1 MNIKQ
6 PQLTFSAL
14 ALVTTV
20 GITGCKKKEEPVV
33 APPAA
38 TTPAATTPAPTTP
51 APATVAAEPQVDD
64 KVAREAAKKRAE
76 LAQDAITALAKTHEA
91 LILLDAKKTKEA
103 LAALELASG
112 KLELVLARE
121 PKLALAPVDVSV
133 ITHDIHADV
142 ESVKKAVKLSQE
154 LLDDGEVQKARPI
167 VANLASE
174 IVIETD
180 NLPMATYPAAIKSAA
195 RLIDSGKI
203 DNAKAELAR
212 ALNTLV
218 VTQVVLPLP
227 VLRAEAAIAKAEKL
241 AETDKRDAKQNEELS
256 TLLAYV
262 RTELEMAQA
271 LGYGKKADFKPI
283 FDQLKSIEQ
292 KSAGGKSGKG
302 WFDEL
307 KTRIQKLF

>member
-6 PQLTFSAL
+6 PQYTFSAL
-14 ALVTTV
+14 ALAVVV
-20 GITGCKKKEEPVV
+20 GLSGPALAQSAAGSSPGAA
-33 APPAA
+33 APSAA
-38 TTPAATTPAPTTP
+38 SKAAQ
-51 APATVAAEPQVDD
+51 PQVDD
-64 KVAREAAKKRAE
+64 KAAREADKKRAE
-76 LAQDAITALAKTHEA
+76 LTQDAITALTKTQEA
-91 LILLDAKKTKEA
+91 LTLLDAKKTKEA
-103 LAALELASG
+103 LAALEL
-112 KLELVLARE
+112 VLARDA
-121 PKLALAPVDVSV
+121 KLALAPVDVRV
-133 ITHDIHADV
+133 ITHDIHANV
-142 ESVKKAVKLSQE
+142 ESVKKAVKLSRE
-154 LLDDGEVQKARPI
+154 LLGDGEVQKARPI

-174 IVIETD
+174 IVIQTD

-218 VTQVVLPLP
+218 VTSVAFPLP
-227 VLRAEAAIAKAEKL
+227 VLRAEAAMAKAEKL
-241 AETDKRDAKQNEELS
+241 AETDRRDARQNEELS
-256 TLLAYV
+256 TLLSSV
-262 RTELEMAQA
+262 RTEIEMAQI

-283 FDQLKSIEQ
+283 FDQVKSIEQ

>member
-6 PQLTFSAL
+6 PQYIFSAL
-14 ALVTTV
+14 ALAVVV
-20 GITGCKKKEEPVV
+20 GLSGPALAQSAAGSSPGAA
-33 APPAA
+33 APSAA
-38 TTPAATTPAPTTP
+38 SKAAL
-51 APATVAAEPQVDD
+51 PQVDD

-121 PKLALAPVDVSV
+121 PKLALAPVDVRV

-227 VLRAEAAIAKAEKL
+227 VLRAEAAMAKAEKL
-241 AETDKRDAKQNEELS
+241 AET
-256 TLLAYV
+256 
-262 RTELEMAQA
+262 
-271 LGYGKKADFKPI
+271 
-283 FDQLKSIEQ
+283 
-292 KSAGGKSGKG
+292 
-302 WFDEL
+302 
-307 KTRIQKLF
+307 

>member
-1 MNIKQ
+1 MTRPPGK
-6 PQLTFSAL
+6 P
-14 ALVTTV
+14 
-20 GITGCKKKEEPVV
+20 KK
-33 APPAA
+33 AC
-38 TTPAATTPAPTTP
+38 
-51 APATVAAEPQVDD
+51 
-64 KVAREAAKKRAE
+64 RAHSRRHHG
-76 LAQDAITALAKTHEA
+76 AHQDPGGFD
-91 LILLDAKKTKEA
+91 LLDAKKTKEA

-112 KLELVLARE
+112 KLELVLARDA
-121 PKLALAPVDVSV
+121 KLALAPVDVRV
-133 ITHDIHADV
+133 ITHDIHANV
-142 ESVKKAVKLSQE
+142 ESVKKAVKLSRE
-154 LLDDGEVQKARPI
+154 LLGDGEVQKARPI

-203 DNAKAELAR
+203 DDAKAELAR

-218 VTQVVLPLP
+218 VTSVAFPLP
-227 VLRAEAAIAKAEKL
+227 VLRAEAAMAKAEKL

-256 TLLAYV
+256 TLLSSV
-262 RTELEMAQA
+262 RTEIEMAQI

-283 FDQLKSIEQ
+283 FDQVKSIEQ

-307 KTRIQKLF
+307 KTRLQKLF

>member
-6 PQLTFSAL
+6 PQSTFSAL
-14 ALVTTV
+14 ALAVVV
-20 GITGCKKKEEPVV
+20 GLSG
-33 APPAA
+33 PALA
-38 TTPAATTPAPTTP
+38 QSAAGSSPG
-51 APATVAAEPQVDD
+51 AAAHSAASKAALPQVDD

-76 LAQDAITALAKTHEA
+76 RAQDAITALAKTHEA
-91 LILLDAKKTKEA
+91 LILLDARKTKEA

-142 ESVKKAVKLSQE
+142 ESVKKAVELSRE

-218 VTQVVLPLP
+218 VTSVAFPLP
-227 VLRAEAAIAKAEKL
+227 VLRAEAAMAKAEKL

-256 TLLAYV
+256 ALLAYV
-262 RTELEMAQA
+262 RTEIELAQI

-283 FDQLKSIEQ
+283 FDQVKSIEQ

>member
-1 MNIKQ
+1 SS
-6 PQLTFSAL
+6 PGAAAPSAASKA
-14 ALVTTV
+14 AL
-20 GITGCKKKEEPVV
+20 
-33 APPAA
+33 
-38 TTPAATTPAPTTP
+38 
-51 APATVAAEPQVDD
+51 PQVDD

-142 ESVKKAVKLSQE
+142 ESVKKAVKLSRE
-154 LLDDGEVQKARPI
+154 LLDDDEVQKARPI

-218 VTQVVLPLP
+218 VTSVAFPLP
-227 VLRAEAAIAKAEKL
+227 VLRAEAAMAKAEKL

-256 TLLAYV
+256 ALLAYV
-262 RTELEMAQA
+262 RTEIELAQI

-283 FDQLKSIEQ
+283 FDQVKSIEQ

-307 KTRIQKLF
+307 KTRLQKLF

>member
-14 ALVTTV
+14 ALAVVV
-20 GITGCKKKEEPVV
+20 GLSGPAQAQSAAGSSPGAA
-33 APPAA
+33 APSAA
-38 TTPAATTPAPTTP
+38 SKAAL
-51 APATVAAEPQVDD
+51 PQVDD
-64 KVAREAAKKRAE
+64 KVARKAAEKRAK
-76 LAQDAITALAKTHEA
+76 LAQDAITALAKTREA
-91 LILLDAKKTKEA
+91 LILLDAKKNKQA

-112 KLELVLARE
+112 KLELVLARDA
-121 PKLALAPVDVSV
+121 KLALAPVDVRV
-133 ITHDIHADV
+133 ITRDLHANV
-142 ESVKKAVKLSQE
+142 ETVKKAVKLSRE
-154 LLDDGEVQKARPI
+154 LLGDGEVQKARPI

-203 DNAKAELAR
+203 DDAKAVLAR

-218 VTQVVLPLP
+218 RTSVAFPLP
-227 VLRAEAAIAKAEKL
+227 VLRAEAAMAKAEKL
-241 AETDKRDAKQNEELS
+241 AETGKRNAKQSEELS
-256 TLLAYV
+256 ALLAYV
-262 RTELEMAQA
+262 RTEIELAQI

-283 FDQLKSIEQ
+283 FDQVKAIEQ

-307 KTRIQKLF
+307 KTRLQKLF

>member
-6 PQLTFSAL
+6 PQSTFSAL
-14 ALVTTV
+14 ALAVVV
-20 GITGCKKKEEPVV
+20 GLSG
-33 APPAA
+33 PALA
-38 TTPAATTPAPTTP
+38 QSAAGSSPG
-51 APATVAAEPQVDD
+51 AAAHSAASKAALPQVDY
-64 KVAREAAKKRAE
+64 KAAREAAKKRAE
-76 LAQDAITALAKTHEA
+76 LAQDAITALAKTQEA
-91 LILLDAKKTKEA
+91 LILLDARKTKEA

-142 ESVKKAVKLSQE
+142 ESVKKAVKLSRE

-203 DNAKAELAR
+203 DDAKAELAR

-218 VTQVVLPLP
+218 VTSVAFPLP
-227 VLRAEAAIAKAEKL
+227 VLRAEAAMAKAEKL
-241 AETDKRDAKQNEELS
+241 AETLVEDGQRSEASNERLE
-256 TLLAYV
+256 TLLNEA
-262 RTELEMAQA
+262 RQQLEMAEL
-271 LGYGKKADFKPI
+271 LGYGKKKDFEPLYAE
-283 FDQLKSIEQ
+283 LKKVKQ
-292 KSAGGKSGKG
+292 KTAGGGGGKG
-302 WFDEL
+302 WLDEIKAKL
-307 KTRIQKLF
+307 SKLF

>member
-14 ALVTTV
+14 ALAVVV
-20 GITGCKKKEEPVV
+20 GLSGPALAQSAAGSSPGAA
-33 APPAA
+33 APSAA
-38 TTPAATTPAPTTP
+38 SKAAQ
-51 APATVAAEPQVDD
+51 PQVDD
-64 KVAREAAKKRAE
+64 KVAREAAKKRAK
-76 LAQDAITALAKTHEA
+76 LARDAITALAKTHEA
-91 LILLDAKKTKEA
+91 LILLDARKTKEA

-112 KLELVLARE
+112 KLELVLARD
-121 PKLALAPVDVSV
+121 PKLALAPVDARV
-133 ITHDIHADV
+133 ITHDIHANV
-142 ESVKKAVKLSQE
+142 ESVKKAVELSRE

-203 DNAKAELAR
+203 EDAKATLAR

-218 VTQVVLPLP
+218 VTSVVIPLP
-227 VLRAEAAIAKAEKL
+227 VLRAEAAMAIAEKL
-241 AETDKRDAKQNEELS
+241 AETDKRDAKQNEKLR

-262 RTELEMAQA
+262 RTEIELAQI
-271 LGYGKKADFKPI
+271 LGYGKKEDFKPI

-292 KSAGGKSGKG
+292 ESAGGKSGKG

>member
-6 PQLTFSAL
+6 PQYTFSAL
-14 ALVTTV
+14 ALAVVV
-20 GITGCKKKEEPVV
+20 GLSGPALAQSAAGSSPGAA
-33 APPAA
+33 APSAA
-38 TTPAATTPAPTTP
+38 SKAAQ
-51 APATVAAEPQVDD
+51 PQVDD
-64 KVAREAAKKRAE
+64 KAAREADKKRAE
-76 LAQDAITALAKTHEA
+76 LTQDAITALTKTQEA
-91 LILLDAKKTKEA
+91 LILLDANKTKEA

-112 KLELVLARE
+112 KLELVLARDA
-121 PKLALAPVDVSV
+121 KLALAPVDVRV
-133 ITHDIHADV
+133 ITRDIHANV
-142 ESVKKAVKLSQE
+142 ESVKKAVKLSRE
-154 LLDDGEVQKARPI
+154 LLGDGEVQKARPI

-180 NLPMATYPAAIKSAA
+180 SLPMATYPAAIKSAA

-218 VTQVVLPLP
+218 VTSVVFPLP
-227 VLRAEAAIAKAEKL
+227 VLRAEAAMAKAEKL
-241 AETDKRDAKQNEELS
+241 AETDRRDARQNEELS
-256 TLLAYV
+256 TLLSSV
-262 RTELEMAQA
+262 RTEIEMAQI

-283 FDQLKSIEQ
+283 FDQVKSIEQ

>member
-1 MNIKQ
+1 M
-6 PQLTFSAL
+6 T
-14 ALVTTV
+14 
-20 GITGCKKKEEPVV
+20 
-33 APPAA
+33 
-38 TTPAATTPAPTTP
+38 
-51 APATVAAEPQVDD
+51 
-64 KVAREAAKKRAE
+64 
-76 LAQDAITALAKTHEA
+76 
-91 LILLDAKKTKEA
+91 LLDANKTKEA

-112 KLELVLARE
+112 KLELVLARDA
-121 PKLALAPVDVSV
+121 KLALAPVDVRV
-133 ITHDIHADV
+133 ITHDIHANV
-142 ESVKKAVKLSQE
+142 ESVKKAVKLSRE
-154 LLDDGEVQKARPI
+154 LLGDGEVQKARPI

-174 IVIETD
+174 IVIQTD

-218 VTQVVLPLP
+218 VTS
-227 VLRAEAAIAKAEKL
+227 AMAKAEKL
-241 AETDKRDAKQNEELS
+241 AETDRRDAKQNEELS
-256 TLLAYV
+256 TLLSSV
-262 RTELEMAQA
+262 RTEIEMAQI

-283 FDQLKSIEQ
+283 FDQVKSIEQ

>member
-6 PQLTFSAL
+6 PQYIRSAL
-14 ALVTTV
+14 ALAVCI
-20 GITGCKKKEEPVV
+20 GLSGPVLAQSAASPSAAAPSV
-33 APPAA
+33 APKAA
-38 TTPAATTPAPTTP
+38 Q
-51 APATVAAEPQVDD
+51 PQVDD
-64 KVAREAAKKRAE
+64 KAAQEAEKKRSE
-76 LAQDAITALAKTHEA
+76 LTQDAITALTKTQEA
-91 LILLDAKKTKEA
+91 LTLLDANKTKEA
-103 LAALELASG
+103 LAALELATG
-112 KLELVLARE
+112 KLELVLARDA
-121 PKLALAPVDVSV
+121 KLALAPVDVRV
-133 ITHDIHADV
+133 ITHDIHANV
-142 ESVKKAVKLSQE
+142 ESVKKAVKLSRE
-154 LLDDGEVQKARPI
+154 LLGDGEVQKARPI

-195 RLIDSGKI
+195 RLVDSGKI
-203 DNAKAELAR
+203 DEAKAELAR

-218 VTQVVLPLP
+218 VIQVVLPLP

-256 TLLAYV
+256 TLLSSV
-262 RTELEMAQA
+262 RTEIEMAQI

-283 FDQLKSIEQ
+283 FDHVKSIEQ

-307 KTRIQKLF
+307 KTRLQKLV

>member
-1 MNIKQ
+1 A
-6 PQLTFSAL
+6 AL
-14 ALVTTV
+14 
-20 GITGCKKKEEPVV
+20 
-33 APPAA
+33 
-38 TTPAATTPAPTTP
+38 
-51 APATVAAEPQVDD
+51 PQVDD

-142 ESVKKAVKLSQE
+142 ESVKKAVKLSRE
-154 LLDDGEVQKARPI
+154 LLGDGEVQKARPI

-195 RLIDSGKI
+195 RLVDSGKI
-203 DNAKAELAR
+203 DEAKAELAR

-256 TLLAYV
+256 TLLSSV
-262 RTELEMAQA
+262 RTEIELAQI
-271 LGYGKKADFKPI
+271 LGYGKKEDFKPI
-283 FDQLKSIEQ
+283 FDQVKSIEQ
-292 KSAGGKSGKG
+292 KSAGGKSGNG